1 MKAVSR
7 EWFVLAFTDLFMASF
22 AAVIILDL
30 ISPKF
35 IIGEVGQDQPF
46 VFEFSTVEKS
56 FCNLNDFQSVTF
68 KISDGD
74 GEYTGFDLKQPRVK
88 HATQTCRVS
97 GVFEDIGNN
106 IEQYCLHTVGNWPL
120 EAKLHAMKSGTF
132 DFRKENNKHNGGA
145 CD

>member
-35 IIGEVGQDQPF
+35 MIGEVGQNQPF
-46 VFEFSTVEKS
+46 VFEFTTNESL
-56 FCNLNDFQSVTF
+56 CNLNDYQSITLR
-68 KISDGD
+68 ISDGYD
-74 GEYTGFDLKQPRVK
+74 EYTGFDLKQTRVK
-88 HATQTCRVS
+88 HKGQTCRVS
-97 GVFEDIGNN
+97 GIFEDIGSN
-106 IEQYCLHTVGNWPL
+106 IEQYCLHSVSNWPS
-120 EAKLHAMKSGTF
+120 EVKLHSMKSGILNFTSTN
-132 DFRKENNKHNGGA
+132 RAVGGGP